1 MLNISIGYGEV
12 LAGVVLVL
20 IGQYLLA
27 NWLATQI
34 VNSSQADLERKLS
47 SFKRELDQ
55 LLADSQ
61 QTEQAFDEERI
72 LDRASRVASLLTYVR
87 AAEDI
92 KHPDFLRMAWELS
105 LWLPA
110 GIYAK
115 LRECRFGLCSDDE
128 VKEVLLA
135 TRKYLLKDKA
145 EGMTKEDI
153 PPLGR
158 GNDK

>member
-1 MLNISIGYGEV
+1 M
-12 LAGVVLVL
+12 AGVATLL
-20 IGQYLLA
+20 IAQYLLA
-27 NWLATQI
+27 NWLATRI
-34 VNSSQADLERKLS
+34 VNSSQADLERNLS
-47 SFKRELDQ
+47 SFKQELNK
-55 LLADSQ
+55 LLKDCQ
-61 QTEQAFDEERI
+61 KTEQAFDEERI

-110 GIYAK
+110 GIFAK

-128 VKEVLLA
+128 IKEVLLA

-145 EGMTKEDI
+145 EGLTKEDI

-158 GNDK
+158 RRGNDE